1 MEAGNILMG
10 RTMLRRSLALIAC
23 TTLVHFAFVGALPHQ
38 HAHGPDNACHVC
50 QALHVPALAA
60 ARLDLI
66 SRPEIVTWHSSLPEQ
81 LVSSEPLA
89 LHRASRAPPT
99 A

>member
-1 MEAGNILMG
+1 MSSWGIHLRVVFSR
-10 RTMLRRSLALIAC
+10 RTVAVVACAAL
-23 TTLVHFAFVGALPHQ
+23 LSFALGAAVFHE
-38 HAHGPDNACHVC
+38 HSNGPDTACHLC

-60 ARLDLI
+60 ARLALSDTPVI
-66 SRPEIVTWHSSLPEQ
+66 IAWYTSAPQHTAPCDSF
-81 LVSSEPLA
+81 A

>member
-1 MEAGNILMG
+1 MEAEGILFR
-10 RTMLRRSLALIAC
+10 RTMLSRSLALIAC
-23 TTLVHFAFVGALPHQ
+23 ITLVHFAFVGGLPHP

-50 QALHVPALAA
+50 QALHVPALAV

-66 SRPEIVTWHSSLPEQ
+66 SRPEIVTWHPSLPEQ
-81 LVSSEPLA
+81 LVPSEPLA